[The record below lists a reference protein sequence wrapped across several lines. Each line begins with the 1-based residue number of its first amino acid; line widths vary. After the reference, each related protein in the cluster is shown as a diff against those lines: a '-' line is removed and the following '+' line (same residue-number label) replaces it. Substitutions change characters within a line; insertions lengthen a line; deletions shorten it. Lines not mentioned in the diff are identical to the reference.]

1 MWEVGLRGDIVEVG
15 FAGESVVV
23 VESDKADMDVETF
36 YDGFLAKIV
45 IAEGETA
52 PVGAAIGLLAET
64 EEEIAEAKAKGG
76 NAAAPAAA
84 KPSSPVEEKA
94 VAPPAPAAAPAA
106 VAAVQVEPEPARS
119 GRIVATPYAKKLAK
133 QFNVDLAAV
142 AGSGPSGRIT
152 ATDVEV
158 AAGKS
163 PAPAAAPAAAAAVAA
178 PAPAPTAAAPAAP
191 APASAPVPAGSVVF
205 TSMQAGVARNMVD
218 SLTVPTFHVGYTIT
232 TDALDALYKKVSDLL
247 LFYVYESAPCYA
259 HIRS

>member
-1 MWEVGLRGDIVEVG
+1 MWHWGL
-15 FAGESVVV
+15 AGESVVV

-76 NAAAPAAA
+76 NAAAPAVA
-84 KPSSPVEEKA
+84 KPSPVEEK
-94 VAPPAPAAAPAA
+94 VLPPPAPAATPAP
-106 VAAVQVEPEPARS
+106 VAAVQVAPEPELVVRS

-158 AAGKS
+158 AAGKG
-163 PAPAAAPAAAAAVAA
+163 PAPAAAAAAAPAAAAVAA
-178 PAPAPTAAAPAAP
+178 PAPTPAAAGP
-191 APASAPVPAGSVVF
+191 APASVAAPAGSVAF

-218 SLTVPTFHVGYTIT
+218 SMTVPTFHVGYTIT
-232 TDALDALYKKVSDLL
+232 TDALDALYKKVSDLV
-247 LFYVYESAPCYA
+247 LFLVIFEHWNNSFCEILVY
-259 HIRS
+259 

>member
-1 MWEVGLRGDIVEVG
+1 MGGRG

-64 EEEIAEAKAKGG
+64 EEEIAEAKAKGS
-76 NAAAPAAA
+76 NAAPAAA
-84 KPSSPVEEKA
+84 KPSPVEEKLL
-94 VAPPAPAAAPAA
+94 PPPSPAATPSPI
-106 VAAVQVEPEPARS
+106 AAVQVAPEPVTPEVRS

-133 QFNVDLAAV
+133 QFNVDLASV

-158 AAGKS
+158 AAGKG
-163 PAPAAAPAAAAAVAA
+163 PAPAAAAAPSVAAPAAAAVAASA
-178 PAPAPTAAAPAAP
+178 PAPASAAP
-191 APASAPVPAGSVVF
+191 APASAPAPAGSVAF

-218 SLTVPTFHVGYTIT
+218 SMTVPTFHVGYTIT
-232 TDALDALYKKVSDLL
+232 TDALDALYKKVSDFFFFLIIFRCGLL
-247 LFYVYESAPCYA
+247 SFINQLLKE
-259 HIRS
+259 

>member
-1 MWEVGLRGDIVEVG
+1 M
-15 FAGESVVV
+15 VV

-64 EEEIAEAKAKGG
+64 EEEIAEAKAKGS
-76 NAAAPAAA
+76 NAAPPAAA
-84 KPSSPVEEKA
+84 KPSPVEEK
-94 VAPPAPAAAPAA
+94 VVPPPASAAAATPSP
-106 VAAVQVEPEPARS
+106 VAAVVVAPEPVTPEVSRS

-133 QFNVDLAAV
+133 QFNVDLGTV

-158 AAGKS
+158 AAGKA
-163 PAPAAAPAAAAAVAA
+163 PTPAAAAAAAPSVAQPAAVAA
-178 PAPAPTAAAPAAP
+178 PAPAPAAPSAP
-191 APASAPVPAGSVVF
+191 APAGSVAF

-218 SLTVPTFHVGYTIT
+218 SMSVPTFRVGYTIT
-232 TDALDALYKKVSDLL
+232 TDALDALYKKVSDGSICLL
-247 LFYVYESAPCYA
+247 LFLP
-259 HIRS
+259 R